1 MDAKTA
7 EALLVDI
14 NNSKEA
20 EEFSGLASWL
30 PDMSAPSPVGTQL
43 VGDIG
48 QQAHNN
54 AVATTIKLLLSGAG
68 AGAAMRGFSGL
79 RRLMSPTVQNTA
91 PTQTVEMPVTYPR
104 SPKSPK
110 TTEKKA
116 DPTAARGIPWFLPAT
131 TLGMVAATYGGWKGV
146 DAILDKQRRAKT
158 DAELEDAKLEYEQS
172 LLNSYGKRAED
183 ADLDTALDAIFS
195 KFGEDPETDWWSA
208 INSGASSLGVPN
220 LPGMSAGALAT
231 LGIGSAGLG
240 FHFMNDRM
248 KKNSR
253 RALLE
258 KAIKERAHQ
267 RAVQQPAELY
277 ARPIPMD
284 EE

>member
-110 TTEKKA
+110 TTEKRQ
-116 DPTAARGIPWFLPAT
+116 TQL
-131 TLGMVAATYGGWKGV
+131 
-146 DAILDKQRRAKT
+146 Q
-158 DAELEDAKLEYEQS
+158 
-172 LLNSYGKRAED
+172 
-183 ADLDTALDAIFS
+183 
-195 KFGEDPETDWWSA
+195 
-208 INSGASSLGVPN
+208 LGVY
-220 LPGMSAGALAT
+220 
-231 LGIGSAGLG
+231 LG
-240 FHFMNDRM
+240 FYR
-248 KKNSR
+248 
-253 RALLE
+253 LLRWVWLQLRTE
-258 KAIKERAHQ
+258 AGKG
-267 RAVQQPAELY
+267 
-277 ARPIPMD
+277 
-284 EE
+284 